1 MNAENIKTATTTEA
15 TQATTAADMEA
26 VKTMGRAAYM
36 PMPSEMELVTVAD
49 LLDLDIAVPG
59 YQRGYEWTKKQ
70 EDLLADSLQRGI
82 PLPPVIVARI
92 HRPDGTAVLLL
103 TDGLQRTTALRNITE
118 ACGTSEEGAALME
131 KIYECR
137 AWVLYIDCADA
148 DEAATLFVRYNNGS
162 PLSGV
167 QRQKAKLPA
176 AKLAIVAPYTEA
188 LKRFSFSK
196 LGKVTPD
203 VAAVMLA
210 GAAVA
215 MTDESAK
222 DKASTSGAS
231 ASKLVANA
239 ATVPALERMPG
250 FSAAIEAVANIEDRA
265 ARALWATPARLVPL
279 CMAAEKARA
288 TVYEVAHML
297 ETFNPESGKLATVV
311 HKGKPYESSVSEAF
325 SDRSNAAKATAAR
338 RDVLLAALTGKLFS
352 KGGKGKAAKTTAA
365 EQAAQAATAAAIR
378 GMLEG

>member
-1 MNAENIKTATTTEA
+1 MSAENIKTTTTTTEA
-15 TQATTAADMEA
+15 ITTTAAPA
-26 VKTMGRAAYM
+26 RLPYQ
-36 PMPSEMELVTVAD
+36 PMPSELVQVTVAD
-49 LLDLDIAVPG
+49 LLDLDVAVPG
-59 YQRGYEWTKKQ
+59 YQRGYEWRKAQ
-70 EDLLADSLQRGI
+70 EDLLADSLRRGV
-82 PLPPVIVARI
+82 PMPPVIVARI
-92 HRPDGTAVLLL
+92 YKPDGTAVLLL
-103 TDGLQRTTALRNITE
+103 IDGLQRTTALRNITE
-118 ACGTSEEGAALME
+118 GCGTSPEGAALME
-131 KIYECR
+131 QIYECPV
-137 AWVLYIDCADA
+137 WVLYIDCADA

-167 QRQKAKLPA
+167 QRQKAALPA
-176 AKLAIVAPYTEA
+176 SKLAIVAPYTEA
-188 LKRFSFSK
+188 LRRFDFVK

-215 MTDESAK
+215 MTDEGAK

-231 ASKLVANA
+231 ASKLVASA
-239 ATVPALERMPG
+239 ATVPELERMPG
-250 FSAAIEAVANIEDRA
+250 FAAAIEAIASLEDKATRA
-265 ARALWATPARLVPL
+265 IWATPARLVPL

-288 TVYEVAHML
+288 TAEEVGAML
-297 ETFNPESGKLATVV
+297 EAFSPESGKLATVV
-311 HKGKPYESSVSEAF
+311 HKGKPSEVSVSEAF

>member
-1 MNAENIKTATTTEA
+1 MNAENIKT
-15 TQATTAADMEA
+15 TAADIEA
-26 VKTMGRAAYM
+26 AKTMGRKAYT

-49 LLDLDIAVPG
+49 LLNLNVAIPG
-59 YQRGYEWTKKQ
+59 YQREYQWTEAQ
-70 EDLLADSLQRGI
+70 EKSLADSLRRGI

-92 HRPDGTAVLLL
+92 PRPDGGEELLL
-103 TDGLQRTTALRNITE
+103 IDGRQRTTALRNITE
-118 ACGTSEEGAALME
+118 ACGTTDEGAAKMAE
-131 KIYECR
+131 IDECR
-137 AWVLYIDCADA
+137 AWVLYVNCQDA
-148 DEAATLFVRYNNGS
+148 DEAAVLFVRYNNGS

-167 QRQKAKLPA
+167 QRQKAALPA

-188 LKRFSFSK
+188 LKRFGFAK

-203 VAAVMLA
+203 TAAVMLA
-210 GAAVA
+210 AAAVA
-215 MTDESAK
+215 MVDESAK

-231 ASKLVANA
+231 ASKLVASA

-250 FSAAIEAVANIEDRA
+250 FTAAIEAVANIEDKAKRA
-265 ARALWATPARLVPL
+265 IWATPARLIPL
-279 CMAAEKARA
+279 CMASEKARA
-288 TVYEVAHML
+288 TVDEVAQML
-297 ETFNPESGKLATVV
+297 ETFNAESGKLATVV
-311 HKGKPYESSVSEAF
+311 HKGKPSEVSVSEAF

-352 KGGKGKAAKTTAA
+352 KGGKGKAVKTIAA

>member
-1 MNAENIKTATTTEA
+1 MNAENIKTTTTEA
-15 TQATTAADMEA
+15 AQAPAEVVT
-26 VKTMGRAAYM
+26 VGRKAYQ
-36 PMPSEMELVTVAD
+36 PMPSGMELVTVAD
-49 LLDLDIAVPG
+49 LLDLNVAIPD
-59 YQRGYEWTKKQ
+59 YQRGYQWTTKQ
-70 EDLLADSLQRGI
+70 EELLADSLQRGI

-92 HRPDGTAVLLL
+92 PRPDGGEALLL
-103 TDGLQRTTALRNITE
+103 IDGLQRTTALRNITE
-118 ACGTSEEGAALME
+118 ACGTTEEGAAKMAE
-131 KIYECR
+131 IDECR

-167 QRQKAKLPA
+167 QRQKAALPA
-176 AKLAIVAPYTEA
+176 AKLAIVAPYTAA
-188 LKRFSFSK
+188 LKRFGFAK

-203 VAAVMLA
+203 TAAVMLA
-210 GAAVA
+210 AAAVA
-215 MTDESAK
+215 MVDESSK

-231 ASKLVANA
+231 ASKLVASA

-250 FSAAIEAVANIEDRA
+250 FTAAIEAVASLEDRA
-265 ARALWATPARLVPL
+265 VRALWATPARLVPL

-288 TVYEVAHML
+288 TVHEIAHVL
-297 ETFNPESGKLATVV
+297 ETFNPEDGRLATIV
-311 HKGKPYESSVSEAF
+311 HKGKPAEVSVSEAF

-352 KGGKGKAAKTTAA
+352 KGGKSKAGKTVAA

>member
-1 MNAENIKTATTTEA
+1 MNTVENKTAEVTTT
-15 TQATTAADMEA
+15 TTSKLYE
-26 VKTMGRAAYM
+26 
-36 PMPSEMELVTVAD
+36 PMPSEMVQITVAD
-49 LLDLDIAVPG
+49 LLDLNVGIPG
-59 YQRGYEWTKKQ
+59 YQRGYEWKKSQ
-70 EDLLADSLQRGI
+70 EELLADSFRRGV
-82 PLPPVIVARI
+82 PMPPVIVARI

-118 ACGTSEEGAALME
+118 ACGTTEEGAAMME
-131 KIYECR
+131 EILE
-137 AWVLYIDCADA
+137 APVWVLYIDCADA

-167 QRQKAKLPA
+167 QRQKAALPA
-176 AKLAIVAPYTEA
+176 AKLAIVAPYTDA
-188 LKRFSFSK
+188 LKRFGFSK

-203 VAAVMLA
+203 TAAVMLA
-210 GAAVA
+210 AAAVA
-215 MTDESAK
+215 MVDEGSK

-250 FSAAIEAVANIEDRA
+250 FSAAIEAVANIEDKATRA
-265 ARALWATPARLVPL
+265 IWATPARLVPL
-279 CMAAEKARA
+279 CMAAEKARSTTA
-288 TVYEVAHML
+288 EVSAML
-297 ETFNPESGKLATVV
+297 EAFSPESGKLATVV
-311 HKGKPYESSVSEAF
+311 HKGKPSEVSVSEAF

-338 RDVLLAALTGKLFS
+338 RDVLLAALTDKLFA
-352 KGGKGKAAKTTAA
+352 KGGKGKAAKTAAA

>member
-1 MNAENIKTATTTEA
+1 MNAENIKTTTATEAITTT
-15 TQATTAADMEA
+15 TA
-26 VKTMGRAAYM
+26 RAAYE

-49 LLDLDIAVPG
+49 LLNLDVAIPD
-59 YQRGYEWTKKQ
+59 YQRGYQWTAKQ
-70 EDLLADSLQRGI
+70 EELLADSLQRGI

-92 HRPDGTAVLLL
+92 PRPDGAEALLL
-103 TDGLQRTTALRNITE
+103 IDGLQRTTALRNITE
-118 ACGTSEEGAALME
+118 ACGKSEEGAAKMAE
-131 KIYECR
+131 IDECR
-137 AWVLYIDCADA
+137 AWVLYINCQDA

-167 QRQKAKLPA
+167 QRQKAALPA

-188 LKRFSFSK
+188 LKRFGFAK

-203 VAAVMLA
+203 TAAVMLA

-231 ASKLVANA
+231 ASKLVASA
-239 ATVPALERMPG
+239 ATVPELERMPG
-250 FSAAIEAVANIEDRA
+250 FAAAIEAIASLEDRA
-265 ARALWATPARLVPL
+265 TRAIWATPARLVPL

-288 TVYEVAHML
+288 TTDEVTTML
-297 ETFNPESGKLATVV
+297 EAFSPESGKLATVV
-311 HKGKPYESSVSEAF
+311 HKGKPTEVSVSEAF

-365 EQAAQAATAAAIR
+365 EVAAQAATAAAIR